1 MSCEVVRIL
10 PSGWTRV
17 CVGIVAVALS
27 AVVLGGCA
35 SRPAPQAQANVQAQR
50 QANVQASLQT
60 KLQAIVQGKTQGNTQ
75 AKYVKRKP
83 ASRMLAMRA
92 RIPLPDRTL
101 LARQPEPDC
110 TFRGTIS
117 SPMTVE
123 ELRQK
128 LDYEQQ
134 CYRQSESNVRVRL
147 HDLQHAVEETIKAVE
162 ER

>member
-1 MSCEVVRIL
+1 MWCEVVWSL
-10 PSGWTRV
+10 ASGWTRV
-17 CVGIVAVALS
+17 GVGIVAVALS

-35 SRPAPQAQANVQAQR
+35 TRPATQSQAKVQA
-50 QANVQASLQT
+50 
-60 KLQAIVQGKTQGNTQ
+60 KLQAKAQAITQ
-75 AKYVKRKP
+75 AKVVRRKP
-83 ASRMLAMRA
+83 ASRMLITRA

-101 LARQPEPDC
+101 LQRQPEPDC
-110 TFRGTIS
+110 TFRGMIS

-147 HDLQHAVEETIKAVE
+147 HDLQDAVEDTIRAVE

>member
-1 MSCEVVRIL
+1 
-10 PSGWTRV
+10 
-17 CVGIVAVALS
+17 
-27 AVVLGGCA
+27 
-35 SRPAPQAQANVQAQR
+35 
-50 QANVQASLQT
+50 
-60 KLQAIVQGKTQGNTQ
+60 
-75 AKYVKRKP
+75 
-83 ASRMLAMRA
+83 MLTTRA

-101 LARQPEPDC
+101 LQRQAEPDC

-117 SPMTVE
+117 IPITGE

-147 HDLQHAVEETIKAVE
+147 HTLQDAVGETIRAVE